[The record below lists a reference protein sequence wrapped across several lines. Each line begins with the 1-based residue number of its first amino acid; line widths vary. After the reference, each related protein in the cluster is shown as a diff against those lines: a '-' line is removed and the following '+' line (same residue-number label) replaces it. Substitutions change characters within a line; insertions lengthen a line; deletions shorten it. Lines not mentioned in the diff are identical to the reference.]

1 MSFFKLDDTNI
12 SYNNNIKYIYKD
24 VTINK
29 RDVEEQTNDN
39 LHNSVKKENKVE
51 VEGKLIPIKDTFY
64 KINFHNKEA
73 NFIYTNLTPSSYIAN
88 NIYLYSVLHH
98 NISGVT
104 TNNKEI
110 IGEIVIEHSNPNKQ
124 NQKVYTC
131 FLINEELI
139 KTSDNSIDKIIN
151 LVEGKSD
158 YNELSVAI
166 KNDIPTQTH
175 CFHYED
181 NNNHVF
187 VYTNPISV
195 KKNAASFFKNKLA
208 SKTKLFN
215 IYPAHD
221 DKIVSH
227 QLIKLGEKEGFVSK
241 TTTFQENFQEA
252 ADGEVYI
259 DCQPAGESIEE
270 IQAQVVPLNGAYTQS
285 KNKIDVFKTII
296 HLLVFIILA
305 IVSVFGTS
313 ALYKTLIIDMI
324 NNTVTVNKRDYM
336 SKTNF
341 WIIIAFIVTGLW
353 SLTTGLSD
361 NLFGGSNIYLTYYGI
376 FLISY
381 IVFSTGIISY
391 LINRNTEFLKTEKNS
406 IEISSN
412 FHYTLENIIPLF
424 GHLFDILVN
433 ANISKLLLSLLI
445 MGVIF
450 IGIPAVALSLGDTLT
465 MSTFLK
471 WLFPLILTSVLIMT
485 PITYL
490 SIIPI
495 KNAGDTSTEL
505 VQNNRV

>member
-324 NNTVTVNKRDYM
+324 NNTDSIKNTDKRDYM

-341 WIIIAFIVTGLW
+341 WIIIAFIVTGVL
-353 SLTTGLSD
+353 SLVFGLRD
-361 NLFGGSNIYLTYYGI
+361 DIFGGSNIYLTYYGI

-391 LINRNTEFLKTEKNS
+391 LINRNTEFLKTGENNS
-406 IEISSN
+406 IEIIST
-412 FHYTLENIIPLF
+412 FDYLKNIPALF
-424 GHLFDILVN
+424 IHLKDIFVN
-433 ANISKLLLSLLI
+433 AYWSKLIPSFII
-445 MGVIF
+445 MCLIF
-450 IGIPAVALSLGDTLT
+450 IVSPIVALSLGDTLT

-495 KNAGDTSTEL
+495 QTTGDTST
-505 VQNNRV
+505 

>member
-324 NNTVTVNKRDYM
+324 NNTVTNNKPDYM

-341 WIIIAFIVTGLW
+341 WIIIAFIVTGLS
-353 SLTTGLSD
+353 SLIIGLTDS
-361 NLFGGSNIYLTYYGI
+361 LGGSNIYLTYYGI

-391 LINRNTEFLKTEKNS
+391 LINRNTEFLKTDNNS
-406 IEISSN
+406 IVISSTFDYLN
-412 FHYTLENIIPLF
+412 NIPALLT
-424 GHLFDILVN
+424 HLYDIFVN

-445 MGVIF
+445 MCLIF
-450 IGIPAVALSLGDTLT
+450 IGSPALALGLGDTFT
-465 MSTFLK
+465 MSTFVK
-471 WLFPLILTSVLIMT
+471 WLLPLILTSVLIMT

-495 KNAGDTSTEL
+495 QNAGDTSTDGTST
-505 VQNNRV
+505 